1 MAELLCAIEDGRQPL
16 NSARDNLRSL
26 ALTFAAVASTRDSRP
41 RRPGEVRALPA
52 SIE

>member
-26 ALTFAAVASTRDSRP
+26 ALTFAAVASTRDGQP
-41 RRPGEVRALPA
+41 RRPGDVRVLPGL
-52 SIE
+52 